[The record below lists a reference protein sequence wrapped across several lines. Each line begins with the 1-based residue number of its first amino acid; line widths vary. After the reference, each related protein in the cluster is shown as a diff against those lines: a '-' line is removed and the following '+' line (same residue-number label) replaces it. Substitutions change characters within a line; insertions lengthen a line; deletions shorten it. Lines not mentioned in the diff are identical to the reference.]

1 MINKRLI
8 QEVRSSRKYVG
19 WQVACQWAMLLCNI
33 VMVLVWSMLF
43 QRLFFAQ
50 AQMKDLLFAVLV
62 AVVCMAVRFVFSR
75 LAAKMGYL
83 AGKEVKQLLREKI
96 YTKLVQMGTSYQ
108 EKAAT
113 SEMVQLSVEGVEQL
127 ETYFGAYLPQ
137 FFYSMLAP
145 LTLFAVLSFISLK
158 AAVVLLICV
167 PLIPV
172 SIVFVQK
179 FAKKLLNRYWGQY
192 TSLGDG
198 FLENLQGMTTL
209 KIYRADDRKQQEMNQ
224 QAEQFRKVTMRV
236 LTMQLN
242 SITVMD
248 LVAFGGAAL
257 GVILA
262 LQQLQA
268 GQVTLAGALCIILLS
283 AEFFIPMRTLG
294 SFFHIAMNGM
304 AACDKIF
311 RFLDLPVAKK
321 GTEQPS
327 ENLTIELKGLSF
339 GYEKERLI
347 LNDLNHTFESGKFY
361 ALVGKSGCGKS
372 TLSALMSRKYHQY
385 QGEILL
391 GGKELRKLDEQQ
403 LLKTITLIGHNS
415 YLFQGTVRYN
425 LQFAAPNATDEQLW
439 HVLEQVKLADFLRSE
454 QGLDTLL
461 QERASNLS
469 GGQRQRLALARAI
482 LHDSPI
488 YIFDEAA
495 SNVDVESEEDI
506 MQLILQMAKQK
517 TVFLISH
524 RLANVVNADQ
534 ILLLENGEIAEC
546 GTHSQLMA
554 QNGSYAQMFN
564 SQRQLEEYGKEE
576 TQRAE

>member
-50 AQMKDLLFAVLV
+50 AQMKNLLSAVLV
-62 AVVCMAVRFVFSR
+62 AVVCMVVRFVFSR
-75 LAAKMGYL
+75 LAAKMGYF

-145 LTLFAVLSFISLK
+145 LTLFAVLGFISLK

-179 FAKKLLNRYWGQY
+179 FAKKLLNRYWWQY

-248 LVAFGGAAL
+248 LVAFGAGRCFGVAAVAGRSGHAARCAVPGLSGVDELFAAAGGKMPLHGEQNILLRLSCALLSPGDAAENTRGHEVFRPKNAAVSSCVGAAPRGGHDAGKNETSKKQL
-257 GVILA
+257 NFQHLPQGTRKGQQNETCLYHTRNHFAWCRCFGGNSA
-262 LQQLQA
+262 L
-268 GQVTLAGALCIILLS
+268 
-283 AEFFIPMRTLG
+283 
-294 SFFHIAMNGM
+294 
-304 AACDKIF
+304 AAC
-311 RFLDLPVAKK
+311 LPVFAVC
-321 GTEQPS
+321 G
-327 ENLTIELKGLSF
+327 
-339 GYEKERLI
+339 I
-347 LNDLNHTFESGKFY
+347 LF
-361 ALVGKSGCGKS
+361 
-372 TLSALMSRKYHQY
+372 
-385 QGEILL
+385 
-391 GGKELRKLDEQQ
+391 
-403 LLKTITLIGHNS
+403 
-415 YLFQGTVRYN
+415 
-425 LQFAAPNATDEQLW
+425 
-439 HVLEQVKLADFLRSE
+439 
-454 QGLDTLL
+454 
-461 QERASNLS
+461 
-469 GGQRQRLALARAI
+469 
-482 LHDSPI
+482 
-488 YIFDEAA
+488 
-495 SNVDVESEEDI
+495 
-506 MQLILQMAKQK
+506 
-517 TVFLISH
+517 
-524 RLANVVNADQ
+524 
-534 ILLLENGEIAEC
+534 
-546 GTHSQLMA
+546 
-554 QNGSYAQMFN
+554 
-564 SQRQLEEYGKEE
+564 
-576 TQRAE
+576 

>member
-8 QEVRSSRKYVG
+8 KEVRSSRKYVG
-19 WQVACQWAMLLCNI
+19 WQVACQWIMLLCNI
-33 VMVLVWSMLF
+33 VMVLVWSSLF
-43 QRLFFAQ
+43 QHLFFGQ
-50 AQMKDLLFAVLV
+50 AKQTDLLFAVLV

-83 AGKEVKQLLREKI
+83 AGKEVKRLLREKI

-209 KIYRADDRKQQEMNQ
+209 KIYRADDKKQQEMNR

-262 LQQLQA
+262 LQQLQT
-268 GQVTLAGALCIILLS
+268 GEVTLTGALCIILLS

-311 RFLDLPVAKK
+311 RFLDTPVEQK
-321 GTEQPS
+321 GTERIG
-327 ENLTIELKGLSF
+327 EDLTIQLRSLSF
-339 GYEKERLI
+339 GYEEERPI
-347 LNDLNHTFESGKFY
+347 LNGLNHTFTSGKFY

-372 TLSALMSRKYHQY
+372 TLSALLSGKYHGY
-385 QGEILL
+385 QGDILL
-391 GGKELRKLDEQQ
+391 GGKELRCLDEQQ

-425 LQFAAPNATDEQLW
+425 LQFAAPEATDEQLW
-439 HVLEQVKLADFLRSE
+439 QVLEKVKLADFLRSE

-482 LHDSPI
+482 LHNSPI

-495 SNVDVESEEDI
+495 SNVDV
-506 MQLILQMAKQK
+506 
-517 TVFLISH
+517 
-524 RLANVVNADQ
+524 
-534 ILLLENGEIAEC
+534 
-546 GTHSQLMA
+546 
-554 QNGSYAQMFN
+554 
-564 SQRQLEEYGKEE
+564 
-576 TQRAE
+576 

>member
-50 AQMKDLLFAVLV
+50 AQMKNLLSAVLV
-62 AVVCMAVRFVFSR
+62 AVVCMVVRFVFSR
-75 LAAKMGYL
+75 LAAKMGYF

-145 LTLFAVLSFISLK
+145 LTLFAVLGFISLK

-179 FAKKLLNRYWGQY
+179 FAKKLLNRYWWQY

-242 SITVMD
+242 SITVMG

-257 GVILA
+257 GVVLA

-268 GQVTLAGALCIILLS
+268 GQVTLPGALC
-283 AEFFIPMRTLG
+283 PD
-294 SFFHIAMNGM
+294 
-304 AACDKIF
+304 C
-311 RFLDLPVAKK
+311 
-321 GTEQPS
+321 Q
-327 ENLTIELKGLSF
+327 
-339 GYEKERLI
+339 
-347 LNDLNHTFESGKFY
+347 
-361 ALVGKSGCGKS
+361 
-372 TLSALMSRKYHQY
+372 ALMNY
-385 QGEILL
+385 
-391 GGKELRKLDEQQ
+391 
-403 LLKTITLIGHNS
+403 
-415 YLFQGTVRYN
+415 
-425 LQFAAPNATDEQLW
+425 
-439 HVLEQVKLADFLRSE
+439 
-454 QGLDTLL
+454 
-461 QERASNLS
+461 
-469 GGQRQRLALARAI
+469 
-482 LHDSPI
+482 
-488 YIFDEAA
+488 
-495 SNVDVESEEDI
+495 
-506 MQLILQMAKQK
+506 
-517 TVFLISH
+517 
-524 RLANVVNADQ
+524 
-534 ILLLENGEIAEC
+534 
-546 GTHSQLMA
+546 SQ
-554 QNGSYAQMFN
+554 
-564 SQRQLEEYGKEE
+564 
-576 TQRAE
+576 QRAEKCPFMENKTFCSACPVHCYRPEMRQKIREVMKFSGPRMLLYHPVLALRHVAVTMQEKMKQAKNS

>member
-1 MINKRLI
+1 MINKRLLR
-8 QEVRSSRKYVG
+8 EVAQSRKYIAL
-19 WQVACQWAMLLCNI
+19 QVLCQWVMLLCNI
-33 VMVLVWSMLF
+33 VMVFAWSLF
-43 QRLFFAQ
+43 LQRLLVGNAGTS
-50 AQMKDLLFAVLV
+50 DLKKTAGAALG
-62 AVVCMAVRFVFSR
+62 CMILRFVFAKLASR
-75 LAAKMGYL
+75 MGFL
-83 AGKEVKQLLREKI
+83 AGKEVKQVLREKI
-96 YTKLVQMGTSYQ
+96 YRKLLRLGNSYQ

-113 SEMVQLSVEGVEQL
+113 SELVQLSVEGVEQL

-145 LTLFAVLSFISLK
+145 VTLFAVLSFLSVK
-158 AAVVLLICV
+158 TAAVLLICV

-192 TSLGDG
+192 TSLGDS

-209 KIYRADDRKQQEMNQ
+209 KIYQADEKKQEEMNRE
-224 QAEQFRKVTMRV
+224 AEQFRKVTMRV

-262 LQQLQA
+262 LTELSA
-268 GQVTLAGALCIILLS
+268 GKIDFAGTICIILLS

-311 RFLDLPVAKK
+311 HFLDAKEEEEREK
-321 GTEQPS
+321 
-327 ENLTIELKGLSF
+327 KLSGRLDISCKDVNF
-339 GYEKERLI
+339 GYEKDREI
-347 LNDLNHTFESGKFY
+347 LKVINETFPQGGFY

-372 TLSALMSRKYHQY
+372 TLASLLVGRHKNY
-385 QGEILL
+385 QGNIVIGETEIR
-391 GGKELRKLDEQQ
+391 ELDEAS
-403 LLKTITLIGHNS
+403 LLSRVTLVGHNS
-415 YLFQGTVRYN
+415 YLFQGSVRYN
-425 LQFAAPNATDEQLW
+425 LKFANPDASDEMLW
-439 HVLEQVKLADFLRSE
+439 KVLEQVKLADFLRNG
-454 QGLDTLL
+454 QGLDTLIK
-461 QERASNLS
+461 ERGSNLS

-482 LHDSPI
+482 LHDTPV

-495 SNVDVESEEDI
+495 SNVDVESEEAI
-506 MQLILQMAKQK
+506 MEIILEMAKEK

-524 RLANVVNADQ
+524 RLANVVRADR
-534 ILLLENGEIAEC
+534 ILMMEDGKIVEE
-546 GTHSQLMA
+546 GTHEELMEKG
-554 QNGSYAQMFN
+554 GSYAHMFR
-564 SQRQLEEYGKEE
+564 RQQSLEQYGEKE
-576 TQRAE
+576 AAYA